1 MSVVNPLQKSQGN
14 KNKSQIN
21 KKKKTK
27 KVSKKRKKD
36 PGHEYEG
43 KQLSQNVHYK
53 PINLSTILAFRFDI
67 HKGSNV
73 KSVKNETKKIIK
85 QEMNTYFNK
94 VYGSSVKNVTEF
106 KEQSKITQMP

>member
-27 KVSKKRKKD
+27 KVSKKKKKD

-53 PINLSTILAFRFDI
+53 PINLSTILAVLPRFRKMATPRAWDEKELKMHCPSHSFLIVLSIDLQILVSQVRIKSGFDL
-67 HKGSNV
+67 
-73 KSVKNETKKIIK
+73 
-85 QEMNTYFNK
+85 
-94 VYGSSVKNVTEF
+94 F
-106 KEQSKITQMP
+106 K